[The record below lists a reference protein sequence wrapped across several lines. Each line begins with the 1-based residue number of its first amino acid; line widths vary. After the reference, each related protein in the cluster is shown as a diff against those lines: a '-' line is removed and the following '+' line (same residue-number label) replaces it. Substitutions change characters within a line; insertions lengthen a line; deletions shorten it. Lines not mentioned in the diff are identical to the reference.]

1 VSATTPGTLAPG
13 RFVWRDLM
21 TTDQDRA
28 QAFYTQLFG
37 WTVQLMPVEGAEP
50 YRMLHGTNGAFGG
63 ITPLD
68 PAHGTPSH
76 WVSYI
81 TVDDVDAATARALN
95 LGGRAAVAPQ
105 DIPGVGRFSIVVD
118 PQGAIFAPFV
128 ATAWTGGDEPQG
140 EPQVG
145 EAVWNELVTA
155 NPGAAVAFYQAV
167 VGWAVGDFASPTGEK
182 YPLFK
187 RGDVQVA
194 GVLPKPDDV
203 PASMWLFYFRV
214 ANIEEARS
222 NVTRLGGTPWGPII
236 EVPPFGRMA
245 WATDPT
251 GAAFALHE
259 AP

>member
-1 VSATTPGTLAPG
+1 VSETTPGTPAPG

-28 QAFYTQLFG
+28 EAFSTQLFG

-50 YRMLHGTNGAFGG
+50 YRMLHGTHGAFGG
-63 ITPLD
+63 ITSLD
-68 PAHGTPSH
+68 AAHGTPSH

-81 TVDDVDAATARALN
+81 TVDDVDAATARAHT
-95 LGGRAAVAPQ
+95 LGGRVATAPQ
-105 DIPGVGRFSIVVD
+105 DIPGVGRFSVIID
-118 PQGAIFAPFV
+118 PQGAIFAPYV
-128 ATAWTGGDEPQG
+128 SIDWPGGDEPQG
-140 EPQVG
+140 EPQIG
-145 EAVWNELVTA
+145 DAVRNELVTV
-155 NPGAAVAFYQAV
+155 NPDTAGTFYQTV
-167 VGWAVGDFASPTGEK
+167 VGWAVGDFASPSGEK

-187 RGDVQVA
+187 RGDLQVA
-194 GVLPKPDDV
+194 SVLPKPNDV
-203 PASMWLFYFRV
+203 PASMWLIYFRV

-222 NVTRLGGTPWGPII
+222 NVTRLGGMPWGPII